1 MRFTQLSVVRQ
12 RVKVGTPLPFN
23 VFNNDETLLLS
34 KGYVVQ
40 SGEQLENLLARGTL
54 VDIAEVFQG
63 ADAIRQAPAAML
75 GKLWS
80 DNISR
85 IHRTLSEITPE
96 TFKAALDEAAKPVES
111 LIDRDPDLA
120 ILQVMRQEG
129 NEHMQYGLNHAI
141 HTAIVCRLVAK
152 RLDWSDDESNR
163 AFKAALTMNISMF
176 ELQGILAQQ
185 ASRPNDE
192 QMKQIRSHPTR
203 SRVLLEKAGVTDR
216 DWLLGVEQH
225 HETTDRLGYPL
236 GIANPSELATLLNRA
251 DIYAAK
257 LSPRA
262 SREPLPAD
270 RAGRELFMRDPGNP
284 MTAALVKEFGV
295 YPPGCYVSLASG
307 EVGVVIKRGPT
318 VMAPVVAVLVSK
330 NGAPV
335 HEHIKRETSNPAY
348 AVAGAVPLKQMK
360 VRMAP
365 ESLALLAAA

>member
-12 RVKVGTPLPFN
+12 RVNVGAPLPFN
-23 VFNNDETLLLS
+23 VFSNDQTLLLS

-40 SGEQLENLLARGTL
+40 SADQMALLFARGTL
-54 VDIAEVFQG
+54 VDIAEVFQS
-63 ADAIRQAPAAML
+63 ADAIKHAPAKML
-75 GKLWS
+75 GKLWT

-85 IHRTLSEITPE
+85 IHRTLSNITPE
-96 TFKAALDEAAKPVES
+96 TFLKAIEEASKPVES

-129 NEHMQYGLNHAI
+129 NEHTQYGLNHAV

-152 RLDWSDDESNR
+152 RLEWSEDEANR
-163 AFKAALTMNISMF
+163 AFKAALTMNASMF
-176 ELQGILAQQ
+176 ELQGILAKHVG
-185 ASRPNDE
+185 RPSDE
-192 QMKQIRSHPTR
+192 QRKLIRSHPTR
-203 SRVLLEKAGVTDR
+203 SREILEQSGVTDKV
-216 DWLLGVEQH
+216 WLAGVEQH
-225 HETTDRLGYPL
+225 HETSDRLGYPS
-236 GIANPSELATLLNRA
+236 GIGNPSELGTLLNRA

-262 SREPLPAD
+262 NRDSVPAD

-307 EVGVVIKRGPT
+307 EVGVVVKRGPT
-318 VMAPVVAVLVSK
+318 VMAPVVAVLV
-330 NGAPV
+330 NTHGVPV
-335 HEHIKRETSNPAY
+335 HEHVKRETSNPAY
-348 AVAGAVPLKQMK
+348 AVSGAVPPKQMK

>member
-12 RVKVGTPLPFN
+12 RVNVGTPLPFN
-23 VFNNDETLLLS
+23 VFNNDQTLLLA
-34 KGYVVQ
+34 KGYVVH
-40 SGEQLENLLARGTL
+40 SAEQMESLFSRGTL
-54 VDIAEVFQG
+54 VDISEVFSG
-63 ADAIRQAPAAML
+63 VEAIQTAPASML
-75 GKLWS
+75 GKLWT

-85 IHRTLSEITPE
+85 IHKTLNELTPE
-96 TFKAALDEAAKPVES
+96 TFRASLDEAAKPVES

-152 RLDWSDDESNR
+152 RLEWSEDESNR
-163 AFKAALTMNISMF
+163 AFKAALTMNLSMF
-176 ELQGILAQQ
+176 ELQGILARLPG
-185 ASRPNDE
+185 RPNHE
-192 QMKQIRSHPTR
+192 QMKQIRTHPTR
-203 SRVLLEKAGVTDR
+203 SRIMLEQSGITDN

-225 HETTDRLGYPL
+225 HETSDGQGYPK
-236 GIANPSELATLLNRA
+236 GTRTPSELATLLNRA

-262 SREPLPAD
+262 SREALPAD
-270 RAGRELFMRDPGNP
+270 RAGRDLFMRDPGNP

-307 EVGVVIKRGPT
+307 EIGVVVKRGPT
-318 VMAPVVAVLVSK
+318 VMAPVVAVLVNK
-330 NGAPV
+330 HGVPV
-335 HEHIKRETSNPAY
+335 HDHVKRETSNPAF
-348 AVAGAVPLKQMK
+348 AVSGAVPAKQMK